1 MNGPGIP
8 TSFEGEPTGIM
19 NFGDPGGLVL
29 LALNLFLLF
38 NVALTFIMLV
48 WAGYQFIGSG
58 GDTKKLTEA
67 RSAITGVIAGLVLTI
82 LSFAIISLI
91 KGSFGFTFPLPY

>member
-8 TSFEGEPTGIM
+8 YFPGEPGNIVD
-19 NFGDPGGLVL
+19 FGDPRGLVL
-29 LALNLFLLF
+29 LALNLFLLL
-38 NVALTFIMLV
+38 NIALTFIMLV

-58 GDTKKLTEA
+58 GDTKKLLEA
-67 RSAITGVIAGLVLTI
+67 RSAITGVVVGLVLTI

-91 KGSFGFTFPLPY
+91 KGSFGFSFPLPY